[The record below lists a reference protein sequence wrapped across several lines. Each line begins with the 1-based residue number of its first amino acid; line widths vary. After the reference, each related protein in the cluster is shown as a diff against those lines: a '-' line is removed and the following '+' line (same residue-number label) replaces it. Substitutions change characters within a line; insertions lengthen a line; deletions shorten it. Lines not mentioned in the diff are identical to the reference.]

1 MRHLSSRTVILLIV
15 AVGALAA
22 LVVSRGPSE
31 DASQHTAGLQTPPP
45 PLNSTLAP
53 TPDTSK
59 VCSAGVQASRG
70 APSLTGVGNGSL
82 ATPTV
87 PSLTLADSQVVLRL
101 PPMMRAVM
109 LACDPTFR
117 PWDLNNYE
125 AWILD
130 GRTLPLSER
139 QMPSAVIGDFNG
151 DGKLDLVADGAD
163 TANVVM
169 LVLVSQTDRYELIY
183 LRKEPFVRNELQG
196 RLEDYLHLVSPG
208 DIKIPVHDVGEPD
221 VLHLTTEAFEL
232 IADDKGSALCYYHQ
246 GHFVWATTGD

>member
-1 MRHLSSRTVILLIV
+1 MPLLPSRTVFLLIV

-22 LVVSRGPSE
+22 LVISRGPSE
-31 DASQHTAGLQTPPP
+31 DTPQHPVELQIPP
-45 PLNSTLAP
+45 PLASTLPP
-53 TPDTSK
+53 TRDTSK
-59 VCSAGVQASRG
+59 VCSAGVQSSQG
-70 APSLTGVGNGSL
+70 ARSL
-82 ATPTV
+82 AAVGKDSQPTPTV
-87 PSLTLADSQVVLRL
+87 PSLAVVDSQVVLRL

-130 GRTLPLSER
+130 GRTLALSER
-139 QMPSAVIGDFNG
+139 QMPSALIGDFNG
-151 DGKLDLVADGAD
+151 DGKLDLVADGTD

-183 LRKEPFVRNELQG
+183 LRKEPFVRNELLG

-208 DIKIPVHDVGEPD
+208 DIRIPVHDVGERD
-221 VLHLTTEAFEL
+221 LLHLTTEAFEL
-232 IADDKGSALCYYHQ
+232 IADDKGSALCYYNH